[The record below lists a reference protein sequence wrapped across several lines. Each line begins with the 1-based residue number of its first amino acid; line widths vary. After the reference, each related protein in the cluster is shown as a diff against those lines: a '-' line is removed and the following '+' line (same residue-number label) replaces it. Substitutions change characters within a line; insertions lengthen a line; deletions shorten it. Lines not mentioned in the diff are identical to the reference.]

1 MFVVAPV
8 VVMADPEVYVVH
20 APPLLIL
27 YSYRSAAPEEP
38 PEPAVIVALG
48 LYPAQIAVPLAGV
61 ATFKVGFT
69 VTALTGQV
77 TIVVGPVALHP

>member
-1 MFVVAPV
+1 
-8 VVMADPEVYVVH
+8 MADPEVYVVH

-61 ATFKVGFT
+61 ATFKVGLT
-69 VTALTGQV
+69 VAELTVQV
-77 TIVVGPVALHP
+77 LSVLHEVFEHP